1 RHYPKTCKSFL
12 QDSNPLMPES
22 CFIRSNLFAE
32 HGLNGVFSLRSGGSS
47 EPPFDSL
54 NLADDTGDDK
64 TVVEQNMATLMHAAG
79 LSART
84 HRARQVHGIAVL
96 SCSGPGIM
104 HHQEADILCS
114 HDGAPLAVRT
124 ADCTPVLLADRRS
137 GALATAHAGWRGSA
151 RGAVTQALKALQTTG
166 SRPEDI
172 LAAIGPCIGPC
183 CFEIGREAADAL
195 SSSCAE
201 AAAYV
206 TQRHTSTY
214 ADLASINRLQL
225 LHSGVD
231 AGHIDM
237 LRDYTMFQEKHACT
251 CCQARYFFSYRRDG
265 IKSGRHLAIVA
276 PMSSA

>member
-1 RHYPKTCKSFL
+1 
-12 QDSNPLMPES
+12 MPES
-22 CFIRSNLFAE
+22 CFIRSDLFAG
-32 HGLNGVFSLRSGGSS
+32 HGLHGVFSLRSGGGSK
-47 EPPFDSL
+47 PPFDSL

-64 TVVEQNMATLMHAAG
+64 AVVEQNMATLMHAAG
-79 LSART
+79 LSACP

-104 HHQEADILCS
+104 HHQEADILTS

-137 GALATAHAGWRGSA
+137 GALLAAHAGWRGSA
-151 RGAVTQALKALQTTG
+151 QGVVSQAIMALQATG

-183 CFEIGREAADAL
+183 CFEIGKAAADVL
-195 SSSCAE
+195 SGSCAG
-201 AAAYV
+201 AAAYI
-206 TQRHTSTY
+206 TQRHTSIY

-237 LRDYTMFQEKHACT
+237 LRDHAMFQEKTACT
-251 CCQARYFFSYRRDG
+251 CCLPRHFFSYRRDG

>member
-1 RHYPKTCKSFL
+1 
-12 QDSNPLMPES
+12 MPEP
-22 CFIRSNLFAE
+22 CFIRSALFAE
-32 HGLNGVFSLRSGGSS
+32 HGLHGVFSLRSGGCSK
-47 EPPFDSL
+47 PPFDSM

-64 TVVEQNMATLMHAAG
+64 DVVEQNMATLMHAAG
-79 LSART
+79 LSASP
-84 HRARQVHGIAVL
+84 HRARQVHGISVL

-104 HHQEADILCS
+104 HRRKADILTS
-114 HDGAPLAVRT
+114 HEGASLAVRT

-137 GALATAHAGWRGSA
+137 GALVAVHAGWRGSA
-151 RGAVTQALKALQTTG
+151 QGAVTQAITALQSTG

-172 LAAIGPCIGPC
+172 LAAIGPCISPC
-183 CFEIGREAADAL
+183 CFEIGRAAADVL
-195 SSSCAE
+195 RGSCAG

-206 TQRHTSTY
+206 TQRHTSIY

-225 LHSGVD
+225 LNSGVD

-237 LRDYTMFQEKHACT
+237 LRDHAMFQEKPACT
-251 CCQARYFFSYRRDG
+251 CCQARHFFSYRRDG